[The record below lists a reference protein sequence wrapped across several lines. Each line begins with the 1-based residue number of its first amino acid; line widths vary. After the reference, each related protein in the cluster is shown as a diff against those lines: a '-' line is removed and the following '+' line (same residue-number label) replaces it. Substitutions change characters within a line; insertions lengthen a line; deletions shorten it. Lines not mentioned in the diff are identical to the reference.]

1 MQELCKW
8 PSTVHPWVMLGM
20 RHTLDLLAMQMTKHC
35 ARVGSAWHETH
46 LGPVGYAV
54 LFAQLEQ
61 GFDGGLQVC
70 VHEVVIEDAWRAA
83 VGQLV
88 GMCLTKMVPG
98 KWPMIQ
104 G

>member
-1 MQELCKW
+1 
-8 PSTVHPWVMLGM
+8 
-20 RHTLDLLAMQMTKHC
+20 MQMAEHC
-35 ARVGSAWHETH
+35 ASLGYAWHEAH

-54 LFAQLEQ
+54 LLAQLEQ

-70 VHEVVIEDAWRAA
+70 VHEVVIEDAWRAT
-83 VGQLV
+83 VCQLV